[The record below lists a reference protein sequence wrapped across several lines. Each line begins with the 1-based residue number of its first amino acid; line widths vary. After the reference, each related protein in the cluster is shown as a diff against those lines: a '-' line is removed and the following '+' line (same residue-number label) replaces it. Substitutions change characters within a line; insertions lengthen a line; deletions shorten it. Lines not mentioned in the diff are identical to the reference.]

1 MFQLTGKQKKKVR
14 RLLVNMVGWVVVG
27 TVFAVMASI
36 ICGCQKEEPK
46 IYRIDTSELVWE
58 TSEDNNR
65 LKVPVVKDMVY
76 FVVGGSEK

>member
-27 TVFAVMASI
+27 TVFAVMSAI

-46 IYRIDTSELVWE
+46 VIRIEGEELVWE
-58 TSEDNNR
+58 TAEDNNR
-65 LKVPVVKDMVY
+65 IKVPRLKEVTYLVV
-76 FVVGGSEK
+76 E

>member
-14 RLLVNMVGWVVVG
+14 RLLVNMVGWVVAG

-46 IYRIDTSELVWE
+46 VIRIEGEELVWE
-58 TSEDNNR
+58 TAEDNNR
-65 LKVPVVKDMVY
+65 IKVPRLKEVTYLVV
-76 FVVGGSEK
+76 E